1 MNVADPV
8 SSGKYSGTC
17 VSVPPVRTSVGAKRL
32 VFLCGGQA
40 MEVKHDETNGLSMCV
55 PLFFN
60 FNGVEFCLS
69 WRGFVK
75 GWVTRHSAC
84 WVSVAGPV

>member
-55 PLFFN
+55 PLFLISMVWSLVSH
-60 FNGVEFCLS
+60 GEVLS
-69 WRGFVK
+69 RG
-75 GWVTRHSAC
+75 G
-84 WVSVAGPV
+84 